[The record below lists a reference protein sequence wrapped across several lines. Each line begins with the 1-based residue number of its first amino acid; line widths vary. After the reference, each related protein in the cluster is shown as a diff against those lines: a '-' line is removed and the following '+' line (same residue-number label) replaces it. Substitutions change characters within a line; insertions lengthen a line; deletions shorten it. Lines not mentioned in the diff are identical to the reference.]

1 VPFVGNTVRN
11 IVVTFLVGGN
21 LSGFTED
28 SLISVATVES
38 INIST
43 SLTFVGGSPV
53 NSNPVVLWV
62 STEVTCGTGSSTG
75 TGSAVSTTLGTGLG
89 GGVKEVSGSTLIG
102 DSSSGAGE
110 GTSRLGAG
118 LTLSGDQMEVTGT
131 SGTGSTISRTSSTVS
146 TDLGGI
152 TLGTNSVLQVRS
164 GVASLTGG
172 DGLSGF

>member
-11 IVVTFLVGGN
+11 STVTFLVDGN

-28 SLISVATVES
+28 SLISVATVDS

-62 STEVTCGTGSSTG
+62 NTEVTGGTGSSTG

-89 GGVKEVSGSTLIG
+89 GGIMEVSSSTLIG
-102 DSSSGAGE
+102 DSSSGAGD
-110 GTSRLGAG
+110 GTSRNGAS
-118 LTLSGDQMEVTGT
+118 LTLSGNQEEIT
-131 SGTGSTISRTSSTVS
+131 STGSTGSTVS
-146 TDLGGI
+146 RTGTTVSTNLEGI
-152 TLGTNSVLQVRS
+152 TLGTNSVL
-164 GVASLTGG
+164 
-172 DGLSGF
+172 